1 MTDWREN
8 DGTVPPEVGPDT
20 VVEVEYRDGRVRM
33 WGQHHVMVKNDAPT
47 LWSTEF
53 NCPTDI
59 IRWRIPA

>member
-20 VVEVEYRDGRVRM
+20 VVEVEYRDGFKGFWKGLMFGIPVDDPAI
-33 WGQHHVMVKNDAPT
+33 WGFEGG
-47 LWSTEF
+47 SG
-53 NCPTDI
+53 DI